1 LNKVVKK
8 KYNAIEPLLKIV
20 DHLNFFQKNSLTACL
35 IFLKLFAV
43 SEYRIFARRGKSQNL
58 IIHFSGGGAYASA
71 FWVPSVATIYTNQ
84 TIYQLSDGSLF
95 VSKRWPDIID
105 TVWKAESQSF
115 LKFTIGDDPFENALL
130 NQSNSL
136 NARIKNLHCNTLYGL
151 VLPKFIDALK

>member
-1 LNKVVKK
+1 MNKVVKK

-43 SEYRIFARRGKSQNL
+43 SEF
-58 IIHFSGGGAYASA
+58 
-71 FWVPSVATIYTNQ
+71 YTNQ